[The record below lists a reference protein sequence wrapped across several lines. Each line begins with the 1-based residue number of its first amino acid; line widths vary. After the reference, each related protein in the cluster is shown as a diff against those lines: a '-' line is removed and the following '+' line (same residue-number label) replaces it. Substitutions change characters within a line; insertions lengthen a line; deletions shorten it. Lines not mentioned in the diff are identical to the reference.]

1 MRSSAFVRCAV
12 LAAVATSSAST
23 AAAGDWT
30 LRFFGALVEPTES
43 VSATVEAEGVR
54 VDLASA
60 AGAGVAV
67 AYDVA
72 PRWSLELGVL
82 AARPTL
88 TVEVAAVPPV
98 VAVDQ
103 SLGMTP
109 VSFGVYW
116 SATPEGWVHL
126 YLGPQLAVVSYDS
139 LSVQLDITGV
149 QVEQDVDT
157 DVAVG
162 ALVGIDL
169 PFGSSRWMFNATA
182 RYLETS
188 AVAVG
193 SSDNLAVD
201 PFIFTAGFGVRL

>member
-1 MRSSAFVRCAV
+1 VVVAV
-12 LAAVATSSAST
+12 VAALWAST

-30 LRFFGALVEPTES
+30 LRLFGALVEPTES
-43 VSATVEAEGVR
+43 VSASVEAEGVR

-60 AGAGVAV
+60 GGGGVAV
-67 AYDVA
+67 AYDVT

-88 TVEVAAVPPV
+88 TVEIAAVPPV
-98 VAVDQ
+98 VAVNQ

-116 SATPEGWVHL
+116 AATPEGRVRL

-139 LSVQLDITGV
+139 LNVQLDITGAR
-149 QVEQDVDT
+149 VEQDVDT

-162 ALVGIDL
+162 ALVGIDV
-169 PFGSSRWMFNATA
+169 PFGSSRWMFNATV
-182 RYLETS
+182 RYLDTTAAPE
-188 AVAVG
+188 
-193 SSDNLAVD
+193 SSPDSLTVD
-201 PFIFTAGFGVRL
+201 PFIFTFGVGVRL